1 MSVSTKR
8 MSEKDFGQILRSAY
22 SDEDKTIS
30 TSGFLDGKVGHR
42 MQTTTVSSTIDD
54 TRYFDEVSVQT
65 CTLNSNT
72 TVNVPNTGSLS
83 VGQYVLLDLGE
94 AGIPL
99 NTTIASIDSEVQI
112 TLSAAATV
120 SGSYSVHFANLLKRL
135 RIVYNN
141 STHDIL
147 LDAARVE

>member
-1 MSVSTKR
+1 MSVSSKQ
-8 MSEKDFGQILRSAY
+8 MSEKDFGQVLRSVF

-42 MQTTTVSSTIDD
+42 MQITTVSTTIDD
-54 TRYFDEVSVQT
+54 NRFFDEVSIQT

-72 TVNVPNTGSLS
+72 TVDVPNTGSLI
-83 VGQYVLLDLGE
+83 VGQYVLLDLGT

-99 NTTIASIDSEVQI
+99 NTTIASIDSATQI

-120 SGSYSVHFANLLKRL
+120 SGSYSVHFANLLKRIRL
-135 RIVYNN
+135 VYNN
-141 STHDIL
+141 SSHDIL